1 MGCLLSILSFI
12 WGILAVLG
20 MAVAFIPF
28 LGSLNYLNIPFAVFG
43 LLFSILV
50 IVLSSKKRARYLWV
64 CPLCY
69 RYFFRCYPAGLRF
82 RYFLIHFHLQK
93 MQHLRIS
100 PAKAIR
106 TGWKETAA
114 SHQVFGNR

>member
-20 MAVAFIPF
+20 MAVGLIPF

-50 IVLSSKKRARYLWV
+50 IVLSSRKELAIFGCV
-64 CPLCY
+64 LC
-69 RYFFRCYPAGLRF
+69 AIAI
-82 RYFLIHFHLQK
+82 FLG
-93 MQHLRIS
+93 
-100 PAKAIR
+100 AIR
-106 TGWKETAA
+106 LVLG
-114 SHQVFGNR
+114 FGIF

>member
-50 IVLSSKKRARYLWV
+50 IVLSSRKELAIFGCV
-64 CPLCY
+64 LCAIAI
-69 RYFFRCYPAGLRF
+69 FFG
-82 RYFLIHFHLQK
+82 
-93 MQHLRIS
+93 
-100 PAKAIR
+100 AIR
-106 TGWKETAA
+106 LVLG
-114 SHQVFGNR
+114 FGIF